1 MNTINT
7 NVNICGVDFT
17 NPIVLASGTVG
28 YGAEMNEFFPISN
41 VGAVTLKAV
50 TVKPRTGNP
59 PNRIA
64 ECKSAIINAIGLANK
79 GLDYFES
86 DIMPEVNKLDTIR
99 IANVAGESVE
109 EYVAICDRLNKH
121 DAISMYEINV
131 SCPNVAAGGM
141 VFGCD
146 RNVLERLI
154 KECKAVSQKPVIIK
168 LHPDL
173 FNISTLAKLCEDCGA
188 DAISLTNTVPAME
201 IDPISERP
209 KIYNNFGGMSGE
221 AIRPI
226 ALRLVYLASKAVS
239 IPVIGGGGVSHTEDI
254 VKFMLAGASLVSIGT
269 LAMTDPMKVYA
280 ISQELPKY
288 LEQKKVGD
296 IKDIIGRLELF
307 S

>member
-1 MNTINT
+1 MINT
-7 NVNICGVDFT
+7 NINICGVDFT

-28 YGAEMNEFFPISN
+28 YGAEMNEFFPINN

-50 TVKPRTGNP
+50 TVHPRVGNP

-86 DIMPEVNKLDTIR
+86 NIMPEVEKLDTVR
-99 IANVAGESVE
+99 IANVAGESIE
-109 EYVAICDRLNKH
+109 EYVAICERLNKYET
-121 DAISMYEINV
+121 ISMYEINV

-141 VFGCD
+141 VFGAD
-146 RNVLERLI
+146 RNTLEALV
-154 KECKAVSQKPVIIK
+154 KKCKAVSTKPVIIK

-173 FNISTLAKLCEDCGA
+173 FNIATLAKLCEDSGA

-201 IDPISERP
+201 IDAMAERP
-209 KIYNNFGGMSGE
+209 KIHNNFGGMSGE

-269 LAMTDPMKVYA
+269 LSMTNPMKVYS

-288 LEQKKVGD
+288 LQQKKVSD
-296 IKDIIGRLELF
+296 ISKLIGRLELF
-307 S
+307 

>member
-1 MNTINT
+1 MNT
-7 NVNICGVDFT
+7 NVNICGVNFN

-28 YGAEMNEFFPISN
+28 YGSEINQFFPISD
-41 VGAVTLKAV
+41 VGGIMLKAV
-50 TVKPRTGNP
+50 TVKPRIGNP

-86 DIMPEVNKLDTIR
+86 NIIPEVNKLDTIR

-109 EYVAICDRLNKH
+109 EYVTICERFNKC

-141 VFGCD
+141 VFGAD
-146 RNVLERLI
+146 RNTLERLV
-154 KECKAVSQKPVIIK
+154 KECKAASEKPVIIK

-173 FNISTLAKLCEDCGA
+173 FNISTLAKLCEDSGA
-188 DAISLTNTVPAME
+188 DAISLTNTIPAME
-201 IDPISERP
+201 IDPISECP
-209 KIYNNFGGMSGE
+209 KIFNNFGGMSGE

-226 ALRLVYLASKAVS
+226 ALRLVYLASQAVS

-254 VKFMLAGASLVSIGT
+254 VKFMLAGASLVSVGT
-269 LAMTDPMKVYA
+269 LAMTDPMKVYEM
-280 ISQELPKY
+280 SQELPKY
-288 LEQKKVGD
+288 LESKSVGD
-296 IKDIIGRLELF
+296 INEIIGRLKLNR
-307 S
+307 

>member
-1 MNTINT
+1 MNT
-7 NVNICGVDFT
+7 NVNICGVDFV

-28 YGAEMNEFFPISN
+28 YGAEINEFFPISN

-50 TVKPRTGNP
+50 TVKPRVGNP

-99 IANVAGESVE
+99 IANIAGESVQ
-109 EYVAICDRLNKH
+109 EYVAICERLNKY

-141 VFGCD
+141 VFGAD
-146 RNVLERLI
+146 RNTLESLV
-154 KECKAVSQKPVIIK
+154 KKCKAVSQKPLIIK

-173 FNISTLAKLCEDCGA
+173 FNISTLAKLCEDSGA

-209 KIYNNFGGMSGE
+209 KIHNNFGGMSGE

-226 ALRLVYLASKAVS
+226 ALRLIYLASQSVS

-254 VKFMLAGASLVSIGT
+254 VKFMLAGASLVSVGT
-269 LAMTDPMKVYA
+269 LAMTDPMKVYQM
-280 ISQELPKY
+280 SQELPKY
-288 LEQKKVGD
+288 LEQKSVSN
-296 IKDIIGRLELF
+296 INEIIGRLELNK
-307 S
+307 